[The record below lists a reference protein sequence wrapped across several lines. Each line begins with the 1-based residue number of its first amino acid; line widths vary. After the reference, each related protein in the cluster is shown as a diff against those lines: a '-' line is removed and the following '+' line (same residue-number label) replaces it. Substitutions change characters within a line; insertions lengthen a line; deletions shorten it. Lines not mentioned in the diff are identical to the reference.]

1 MRADAAPV
9 SSRSLRT
16 ALPWYAGLLLLAAL
30 TWSVT
35 LTWAGPMG
43 AGPGTMGLSLVA
55 FLPVWVV
62 MMAAMMFPS
71 VAPMAVLWIRTVAA
85 RPTILERVVGVVSFL
100 GGYLLAWLAFGVVV
114 YAALAGVDWLVLDH
128 PDPGRWIGAAVF
140 AAAGA
145 YQLTGLKEA
154 CLSHCR
160 TPVGAL
166 FAYAG
171 FSGRA
176 RDLRVGLHHGSYCVG
191 CCWGLMI
198 VLVAVGAMNVPVM
211 VGLTG
216 VVLLE
221 KCWRHGPAFSRV
233 FGVALLAMAVLAPF
247 APALL
252 PGLSP
257 GQTPM

>member
-1 MRADAAPV
+1 MRADPAPA

-16 ALPWYAGLLLLAAL
+16 ALPWYAGLLLLVAL
-30 TWSVT
+30 AWSAT
-35 LTWAGPMG
+35 LAWAGPMG
-43 AGPGTMGLSLVA
+43 AGQGTMGLSLVA

-71 VAPMAVLWIRTVAA
+71 VAPMAFLWIRTVAA
-85 RPTILERVVGVVSFL
+85 RPTVPGRVVGVASFL
-100 GGYLLAWLAFGVVV
+100 GGYLMAWLAFGVVV
-114 YAALAGVDWLVLDH
+114 YAALAGVDRLVLD
-128 PDPGRWIGAAVF
+128 DPGHGRWIGAAVF

-171 FSGRA
+171 FRGRA

-198 VLVAVGAMNVPVM
+198 VLVALGAMNVPVM
-211 VGLTG
+211 VALTG

-233 FGVALLAMAVLAPF
+233 FSVALLVMAVLAPVV
-247 APALL
+247 PALL
-252 PGLSP
+252 PGVSP
-257 GQTPM
+257 GPMPM